1 MTNSKPADVAEAT
14 GTDPRLGVIADVLH
28 GLIPGANPLRIQ
40 VLVVED
46 LPDQPGAHNS
56 WVGSAE
62 AVAAKILA
70 GPATARE
77 TAEQIAALTARL
89 TTQTIPASDRAA
101 VLRRIAE
108 IQQHLFDVLVALT
121 LAVADEHH
129 GTTADEVVIAADE
142 AGCLAGHSRDA
153 CETAA
158 QAAEDLIA
166 AHLAQN
172 GDTR

>member
-1 MTNSKPADVAEAT
+1 MTNSKPTRVAEAT
-14 GTDPRLGVIADVLH
+14 GTDPRLEIIADVLH
-28 GLIPGANPLRIQ
+28 GLIPGAVPANLT
-40 VLVVED
+40 VHVEEQ
-46 LPDQPGAHNS
+46 LPAGRNHS
-56 WVGSAE
+56 WVGPVE
-62 AVAAKILA
+62 AISAKILDA
-70 GPATARE
+70 LAATPRE
-77 TAEQIAALTARL
+77 TAEQITALTAHL

-101 VLRRIAE
+101 VLRQIAE
-108 IQQHLFDVLVALT
+108 IQQHLLDVLVALT

-129 GTTADEVVIAADE
+129 GTTADDVVAAADE

-153 CETAA
+153 CHDAA